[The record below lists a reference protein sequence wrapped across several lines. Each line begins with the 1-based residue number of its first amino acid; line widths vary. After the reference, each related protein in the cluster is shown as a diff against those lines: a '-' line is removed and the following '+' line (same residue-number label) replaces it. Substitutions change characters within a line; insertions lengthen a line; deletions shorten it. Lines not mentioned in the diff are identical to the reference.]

1 MTAGAVA
8 ELREA
13 YSSGADIVELR
24 LDYLQDFE
32 PEQDLESLL
41 AASQL
46 PVIVTCRPDWEGC
59 EPGVGSIGW
68 RLAPQARCH
77 AIASY
82 QNTVDRHGASAH
94 IQAAFHGRAVV
105 I

>member
-24 LDYLQDFE
+24 LDYLQDCD

-59 EPGVGSIGW
+59 EPAGVSRW
-68 RLAPQARCH
+68 RVQLDAMRSP
-77 AIASY
+77 AIRASWI
-82 QNTVDRHGASAH
+82 TTES
-94 IQAAFHGRAVV
+94 
-105 I
+105 